1 MTERNGFSFNEDGY
15 YFSDKIVQSNI
26 ATEPILGS
34 RSLRGVYFGHLVTP
48 NRF

>member
-1 MTERNGFSFNEDGY
+1 MLESSYVVVLKSDEIQNGYLFNEDGY

-34 RSLRGVYFGHLVTP
+34 RSLC
-48 NRF
+48 

>member
-1 MTERNGFSFNEDGY
+1 MEITRPHSGYRLGEQIGFLFNEDGY

-34 RSLRGVYFGHLVTP
+34 RSLC
-48 NRF
+48 